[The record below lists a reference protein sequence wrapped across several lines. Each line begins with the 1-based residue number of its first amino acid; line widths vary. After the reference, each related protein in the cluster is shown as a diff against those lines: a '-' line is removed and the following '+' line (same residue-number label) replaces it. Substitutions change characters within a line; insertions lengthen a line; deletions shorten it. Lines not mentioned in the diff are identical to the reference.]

1 MPENETMEM
10 LGELRVLQRLSD
22 YEFGVEVE
30 ILRSGVNRNKWDYQN
45 VDKYY
50 KSFLGTPI
58 LIAYTHGGS
67 RVGDGHNMEIRRDP
81 KTGETYYSFTSGT
94 AERIVGTL
102 SEDPEDIWLEERDGQ
117 TWIIAKGRI
126 FAFYAKELVDK
137 IIETGTMSVSAETE
151 VHEEHRDEQGVDVF
165 TDWTGIGV
173 TILGDGVAP
182 AVPGANIAALAAMQE
197 EFAELKLRA
206 ASLRENGETDI
217 EEPENAGTTAGGSAP
232 KNNNSDK
239 GVNKK
244 MQTFNKTQCAAL
256 ADKFTGWIVVCAA
269 KDDEGKIHVGLRNNG
284 WEFGRYTMESETETF
299 APERVE
305 KIAVNADFG
314 GGLTSD
320 VCDMVDGLNA
330 ELKANAASLETT
342 TAQLDAANETIKTLR
357 EQENAHRTD
366 AAKRAAKETLAA
378 FNANRTERVEESVL
392 DAVNAD
398 IDNGLYANSADADG
412 NWTGEAE
419 VRKTVKA
426 LCADAVLAQDRA
438 NAEKSRRSF
447 IWEESRNNSE
457 ADDGTLASMLREY
470 DTENK

>member
-1 MPENETMEM
+1 MPENENMEM

-30 ILRSGVNRNKWDYQN
+30 IMRSGVNRNRWDYRN
-45 VDKYY
+45 VEKYY
-50 KSFLGTPI
+50 QSFLGTPI

-67 RVGDGHNMEIRRDP
+67 RVGDGHNMEIRRDR
-81 KTGETYYSFTSGT
+81 KTGETYYSFTGGT

-137 IIETGTMSVSAETE
+137 IIETGTMSVSAETK

-197 EFAELKLRA
+197 EFKELKLRA
-206 ASLRENGETDI
+206 ASLRENGEEDTD
-217 EEPENAGTTAGGSAP
+217 PESAGTTAGGSAP
-232 KNNNSDK
+232 KKNNSDK
-239 GVNKK
+239 GVNTK
-244 MQTFNKTQCAAL
+244 MQTFNKTQLAAL

-314 GGLTSD
+314 AGLTSD
-320 VCDMVDGLNA
+320 VCDMVEGLNA

-342 TAQLDAANETIKTLR
+342 TNQLNEANETIRTLR
-357 EQENAHRTD
+357 AQENAHRTD
-366 AAKRAAKETLAA
+366 AAKRTARETLAA
-378 FNANRTERVEESVL
+378 FNANRAERVEDAVL

-398 IDNGLYANSADADG
+398 IDSGLYANSVDADG

-426 LCADAVLAQDRA
+426 LCADAVLAQDKA

-447 IWEESRNNSE
+447 IWEESRTNSA
-457 ADDGTLASMLREY
+457 ADDGSLASMLRDY
-470 DTENK
+470 DNENK